1 VDYTGYEVET
11 VEVEGAAPAT
21 VLKFELMLKQL
32 PAQVPEIQEE
42 ETTEAEIQGAGTGAT
57 ETTSK

>member
-1 VDYTGYEVET
+1 MDYTGYEVET

-42 ETTEAEIQGAGTGAT
+42 EETTEAET
-57 ETTSK
+57 ETAAAEQ